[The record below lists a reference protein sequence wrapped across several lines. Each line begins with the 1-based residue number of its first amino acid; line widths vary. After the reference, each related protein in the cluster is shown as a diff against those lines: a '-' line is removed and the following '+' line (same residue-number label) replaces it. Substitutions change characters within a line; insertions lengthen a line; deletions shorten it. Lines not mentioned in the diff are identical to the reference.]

1 MTEAVERLIALQ
13 GAVNFRDLGGYA
25 AGEGMRTRWRVLFRA
40 DGLGE
45 LTEPD
50 LAVLRA
56 LGIRTVIDLRSGS
69 ELERGRFD
77 VDAHPVAFHHFPFIE
92 ELPDAEE
99 FDRRPGLLGSQY
111 QEMLRDAGG
120 QILAA
125 LEVLA
130 APDALP
136 AVFHCTAGK
145 DRTGVLSAIV
155 LSLLGVDEP
164 TVVADYALSG
174 EAMERLRAKLIVKYP
189 DSRDVIENIDEVF
202 SAEPAQME
210 LLLDHLRER
219 YGSVDTY
226 VAGLGAG
233 PGVVEGLRAG
243 LLEPASRPSSR
254 LADVGAQAVDGAGER
269 QVEQRDPARVVR
281 GQRQAHRVPADVDVG
296 VVVGRLG
303 RRADGVDE
311 LEGGGEVVQLDR
323 GDEDVALPGPVQALL
338 VERGVDVGLREHRL
352 AHGCVMSSGRTAASN
367 CSAVR

>member
-1 MTEAVERLIALQ
+1 MGAVTEVDRIIALE

-25 AGEGMRTRWRVLFRA
+25 AGAGSRTRWRTLFRA

-45 LTEPD
+45 LTEAD
-50 LAVLRA
+50 LSMFRM

-92 ELPDAEE
+92 ELPDAQE
-99 FDRRPGLLGSQY
+99 FDRQPGLLGSQY
-111 QEMLRDAGG
+111 QEILRDAGC

-130 APDALP
+130 TPEALP

-174 EAMERLRAKLIVKYP
+174 AAMLRLRAKLMVKYP
-189 DSRDVIENIDEVF
+189 EGRETLESIDEVF
-202 SAEPAQME
+202 SADPAQME
-210 LLLDHLRER
+210 QLLDHLREL
-219 YGSVDTY
+219 YGSVASY

-233 PGVVEGLRAG
+233 PGLVDGLRAA
-243 LLEPASRPSSR
+243 LLEPA
-254 LADVGAQAVDGAGER
+254 GTAG
-269 QVEQRDPARVVR
+269 
-281 GQRQAHRVPADVDVG
+281 
-296 VVVGRLG
+296 
-303 RRADGVDE
+303 
-311 LEGGGEVVQLDR
+311 
-323 GDEDVALPGPVQALL
+323 
-338 VERGVDVGLREHRL
+338 
-352 AHGCVMSSGRTAASN
+352 
-367 CSAVR
+367 

>member
-1 MTEAVERLIALQ
+1 MTDSLERRIALE

-25 AGEGMRTRWRVLFRA
+25 AGGGGGGGDGTGGESRLRTRWRRLFRA

-45 LTEPD
+45 LTEGD
-50 LAVLRA
+50 LGVLRS

-92 ELPDAEE
+92 ELPDAQE

-111 QEMLRDAGG
+111 QEIVSDAGS
-120 QILAA
+120 QIVAA

-155 LSLLGVDEP
+155 LSLLDVDEE

-174 EAMERLRAKLIVKYP
+174 EAMLRLRAKLIVKYP
-189 DSRDVIENIDEVF
+189 EGRETLENIDEVF
-202 SAEPAQME
+202 SANPAQME
-210 LLLDHLRER
+210 ALLDHLREH
-219 YGSVDTY
+219 YGSVEQY

-233 PGVVEGLRAG
+233 PDLVQALRDS
-243 LLEPASRPSSR
+243 LLEP
-254 LADVGAQAVDGAGER
+254 LA
-269 QVEQRDPARVVR
+269 
-281 GQRQAHRVPADVDVG
+281 
-296 VVVGRLG
+296 
-303 RRADGVDE
+303 
-311 LEGGGEVVQLDR
+311 
-323 GDEDVALPGPVQALL
+323 
-338 VERGVDVGLREHRL
+338 
-352 AHGCVMSSGRTAASN
+352 
-367 CSAVR
+367 